1 MSRTGYSILLSEK
14 AAMTIMIMK
23 NSMVGSRLL
32 RAAVCVLSAA
42 LALACG
48 KEDIKSDV
56 NEDTEVKEEKVV
68 TFTGRFAEDPSTKIA
83 LDYDTENKKVAV
95 RFTGEELIKTVAG
108 ENAATN
114 YITASDIN
122 ADGSVHFS
130 ISFESSSDPYC
141 FFVGDNR
148 NTFGSWWKISPGP
161 VIYSRSNAYNTI
173 EAGRIPHFAWGTCN
187 PGETNVTF
195 HNLLCLLKY
204 TTTTEE
210 ASYVDFY
217 GNDGETLIGSL
228 GINYSTGK
236 VSLNTQGV
244 DAYTT
249 VRSNIAGPGKDNY
262 IALMPNITLSKGF
275 LIKVYDKSGNELYI
289 CRVNSSF
296 STTAGKIIDLGT
308 LEDHKASQ
316 YNLWLSGYDIE
327 IDGVK
332 YNNTN
337 SEATLVKK
345 GSTFPGED
353 GKSGN
358 ASLYFIDGEATM
370 GACTGSNVIVCSNS
384 ASSRAKL
391 TFIGKTD
398 IMTCNPLVFKDLNIE
413 SLTSG
418 YTLAANGEISRLTFD
433 NCALTLHSDFADLSS
448 VVSVGNIEMVDCDV
462 IADFSSGSSCRLFY
476 TGDKEDIFTISGLTF
491 RNNVFWSKYPS
502 VAFSILAADNTSAT
516 VSADNLCLENNTFY
530 NVDCGSYSAGAKPFI
545 MLGTVKKSCSLK
557 ANLAYSEYG
566 LDAYPLNTSRTA
578 YLLGCYSKDYAAQVD
593 ITKLLE
599 DTPAWYGY
607 SSALGGLC
615 IYTDTDGNLNYLQT
629 GMKSLTTD
637 PYYTLDPT
645 TGSYSRKDYADYGAQ
660 R

>member
-1 MSRTGYSILLSEK
+1 
-14 AAMTIMIMK
+14 MIMK
-23 NSMVGSRLL
+23 NSTVGSRLL
-32 RAAVCVLSAA
+32 RAAACVLSAA

-56 NEDTEVKEEKVV
+56 NEDTEVKEEKVI
-68 TFTGRFAEDPSTKIA
+68 TFTGRFAEDPSTKIS
-83 LDYDTENKKVAV
+83 LDFDKANKKAKVS
-95 RFTGEELIKTVAG
+95 FSGGESIKTYAAG
-108 ENAATN
+108 SASDNE
-114 YITASDIN
+114 IKASDIN
-122 ADGSVHFS
+122 ADGSVNFS
-130 ISFESSSDPYC
+130 IGFESSSDPYC
-141 FFVGDNR
+141 FFVTDKNITS
-148 NTFGSWWKISPGP
+148 TFGSLWKGSPGP
-161 VIYSRSNAYNTI
+161 VMYSRSDAYNSI
-173 EAGRIPHFAWGTCN
+173 AAGRIPHLAWGTCN

-195 HNLLCLLKY
+195 HNILCLLKY

-210 ASYVDFY
+210 ASYVDFC

-228 GINYSTGK
+228 GINYSNGRVT
-236 VSLNTQGV
+236 LNTQGV
-244 DAYTT
+244 DAYTS

-262 IALMPNITLSKGF
+262 IALMPGVTLSKGF

-337 SEATLVKK
+337 SKATLVAK
-345 GSTFPGED
+345 GGTFAGE
-353 GKSGN
+353 SG
-358 ASLYFIDGEATM
+358 LYFINGEAVM
-370 GACTGSNVIVCSNS
+370 GGVCSGDAVIVCSNS
-384 ASSRAKL
+384 TSSRAKL
-391 TFIGKTD
+391 TFECKT
-398 IMTCNPLVFKDLNIE
+398 TVYTHKVLAFKGLNIE

-418 YTLAANGEISRLTFD
+418 HTLAASGEISRLTFD
-433 NCALTLHSDFADLSS
+433 DCALTLHSDFADLSN
-448 VVSVGNIEMVDCDV
+448 VTNVGNIEMVDCDV

-476 TGDKEDIFTISGLTF
+476 TGDKEDNFTISGLSF

-530 NVDCGSYSAGAKPFI
+530 NVDCGSYSAGFKPFI
-545 MLGTVKKSCSLK
+545 MLGTVKKTCSLK

-566 LDAYPLNTSRTA
+566 LDAIPVGTSRTA
-578 YLLGCYSKDYAAQVD
+578 YLLGCYSTDYAAQFD
-593 ITKLLE
+593 ITEKLAE
-599 DTPAWYGY
+599 TPAWYGY

-615 IYTDTDGNLNYLQT
+615 IYTDKDGNLNYLQT
-629 GMKSLTTD
+629 GMNSLTTD

-645 TGSYSRKDYADYGAQ
+645 TGSYSRKDYADFGAQ

>member
-1 MSRTGYSILLSEK
+1 MRNSTGHSLAGF
-14 AAMTIMIMK
+14 AAGLIGLT
-23 NSMVGSRLL
+23 VF
-32 RAAVCVLSAA
+32 AASC
-42 LALACG
+42 C
-48 KEDIKSDV
+48 KEEIKSGVDE
-56 NEDTEVKEEKVV
+56 NLNEEKVV
-68 TFTGRFAEDPSTKIA
+68 TFTGHFAEDPSTKIA

-195 HNLLCLLKY
+195 HNVLCLLKY

-296 STTAGKIIDLGT
+296 STTADKIIDLGT

-345 GSTFPGED
+345 GSTFAGKDGE
-353 GKSGN
+353 SGN
-358 ASLYFIDGEATM
+358 ASLYLIDGEATM

-384 ASSRAKL
+384 ATSRAKL
-391 TFIGKTD
+391 TFGGETD
-398 IMTCNPLVFKDLNIE
+398 ITNCNPLVFKGLNIE

-433 NCALTLHSDFADLSS
+433 NCTLTLHSDFADLSS

-462 IADFSSGSSCRLFY
+462 IADFSSGSSRLFY
-476 TGDKEDIFTISGLTF
+476 TGDKEDKFKISGLSF
-491 RNNVFWSKYPS
+491 RNNIFWSKYPS
-502 VAFSILAADNTSAT
+502 VAFSILAAGNTDAT
-516 VSADNLCLENNTFY
+516 VSTDKLYLENNTFY

-545 MLGTVKKSCSLK
+545 MLGTVKKTCSLK

-566 LDAYPLNTSRTA
+566 LDANPLNTSRTA

-593 ITKLLE
+593 ITSLLA
-599 DTPAWYGY
+599 DTPDWYGY
-607 SSALGGLC
+607 NSDLGGLC
-615 IYTDTDGNLNYLQT
+615 IYIDSDGNLNYLQT
-629 GMKSLTTD
+629 RMKSLTTD
-637 PYYTLDPT
+637 PYEGLDPT
-645 TGSYSRKDYADYGAQ
+645 KGSYGKKSTYADYGAT